1 MKKILLK
8 LLCGVLLVS
17 MLVSGMLACSS
28 SAWAGTTMT
37 DWKGDVVSN
46 GGFVAQTDN
55 YVYYINGVATSTD
68 DNTFGA
74 PIKGTLMAADKT
86 DLSKTEIVVPKLFAA
101 SDYNA
106 GLFIDNGY
114 VYYGTPSLDKA
125 SDGTVANSEMM
136 FMRTSL
142 DGKQTDEFFKVGALS
157 TEYRFVK
164 SGDKVFVVY
173 YDAKDAALICYDTV
187 AKSETVIAKTDDKTD
202 KNYSLANYK
211 FVTAENGEVAVLFTT
226 TIYSEP
232 YLKDKA
238 EENGYSRGTEAYNNL
253 FAYKPGDAV
262 DETTGVAGTL
272 IGSKTGYV
280 YAITLAKEFVFYTET
295 TVSATATSKTFGD
308 SVSNLLANKK
318 GVEIKNAEYAT
329 DANYI
334 VSLDEVYSYADGK
347 LYKATLIGDDKTSKT
362 VVATAS
368 NLSKVLDIRE
378 GEGEKFVYYLTS
390 ENAVARKALGDPEA
404 KEVIVSEGTVS
415 STWYA
420 PEIIKVDGASTLFY
434 VDSSSTGASYVKAM
448 DVTKAI
454 TVEDTNDDG
463 ENDKFYLK
471 DAVSMGIITEADKRL
486 IASAKIS
493 EIANTLKDGVLPY
506 EKVDGKLTVK
516 AVVEARVAYDALS
529 DEVKKNFDKAILN
542 TLVKY
547 EKAIEMENLYAK
559 LDGMYGYENATDS
572 EKDAIRSAYNEV
584 KDKIEE
590 FVKSEDYSSIVGY
603 ISNNAKWNYQ
613 QAASKFGVSN
623 K

>member
-1 MKKILLK
+1 MKKILVK

-28 SAWAGTTMT
+28 STWAGTTMT
-37 DWKGDVVSN
+37 DWKGDVISN

-86 DLSKTEIVVPKLFAA
+86 DRSKTEIVVPKLFAA
-101 SDYNA
+101 SDYNS

-142 DGKQTDEFFKVGALS
+142 DGKQTDEFFKVNALS

-173 YDAKDAALICYDTV
+173 YDAEETALICYDTV
-187 AKSETVIAKTDDKTD
+187 TKTETVIAKTDDKTE

-211 FVTAENGEVAVLFTT
+211 FVTAENGEITVLFTT
-226 TIYSEP
+226 TIYSEA
-232 YLKDKA
+232 YIEDKA
-238 EENGYSRGTEAYNNL
+238 EESGYARGTEAYNNL

-280 YAITLAKEFVFYTET
+280 YAITLAKEYAFYTET

-308 SVSNLLANKK
+308 SLKNILANKK
-318 GVEIKNAEYAT
+318 GVEIKNADYVS
-329 DANYI
+329 DSNYI
-334 VSLDEVYSYADGK
+334 VSLEEVYSYADGK
-347 LYKATLIGDDKTSKT
+347 LYKSTLIGDDKTAKT
-362 VVATAS
+362 VVATIA

-390 ENAVARKALGDPEA
+390 ENAVARKALGNPDA

-420 PEIIKVDGASTLFY
+420 PEIIKINGTSTLFY
-434 VDSSSTGASYVKAM
+434 ADSSSTGASYVKAM
-448 DVTKAI
+448 DVTKSI
-454 TVEDTNDDG
+454 TAEDTDEDG

-471 DAVSMGIITEADKRL
+471 GATSMGIITDADKGV
-486 IASAKIS
+486 IVSAVIS
-493 EIANTLKDGVLPY
+493 EIANVLENGVLPY
-506 EKVDGKLTVK
+506 EEVDGRLTVK
-516 AVVEARVAYDALS
+516 AVTDARAAYDALS
-529 DEVKKNFDKAILN
+529 EEVKKNFDATILSA
-542 TLVKY
+542 LVKY
-547 EKAIEMENLYAK
+547 EKAIEMENVYAK
-559 LDGMYGYENATDS
+559 LDGMYGYENATDA
-572 EKDAIRSAYNEV
+572 EKDALRSAYNEV
-584 KDKIEE
+584 RDKIEE
-590 FVKSEDYSSIVGY
+590 FIASEDYADVIGY

>member
-1 MKKILLK
+1 MKKILVK

-28 SAWAGTTMT
+28 STWAGTTMT
-37 DWKGDVVSN
+37 DWKGDVISN

-101 SDYNA
+101 SDYNS

-142 DGKQTDEFFKVGALS
+142 DGKQTDEFFKVNALS

-173 YDAKDAALICYDTV
+173 YDAEETALICYDTV
-187 AKSETVIAKTDDKTD
+187 TKTETVIAKTDDKTE

-211 FVTAENGEVAVLFTT
+211 FVTAENGEITVLFTT
-226 TIYSEP
+226 TIYSEA
-232 YLKDKA
+232 YIEDKA
-238 EENGYSRGTEAYNNL
+238 EESGYARGTEAYNNL

-280 YAITLAKEFVFYTET
+280 YAITLAKEYAFYTET

-308 SVSNLLANKK
+308 SLKNILANKK
-318 GVEIKNAEYAT
+318 GVEIKNADYVS
-329 DANYI
+329 DSNYI
-334 VSLDEVYSYADGK
+334 VSLEEVYSYADGK
-347 LYKATLIGDDKTSKT
+347 LYKSTLIGDDKTAKT
-362 VVATAS
+362 VVATIA

-390 ENAVARKALGDPEA
+390 ENAVARKALGNPDA

-420 PEIIKVDGASTLFY
+420 PEIIKINGTSTLFY
-434 VDSSSTGASYVKAM
+434 ADSSSTGASYVKAM
-448 DVTKAI
+448 DVTKSI
-454 TVEDTNDDG
+454 TAEDTDEDG

-471 DAVSMGIITEADKRL
+471 GATSMGIITDADKGV
-486 IASAKIS
+486 IVSAVI
-493 EIANTLKDGVLPY
+493 
-506 EKVDGKLTVK
+506 
-516 AVVEARVAYDALS
+516 
-529 DEVKKNFDKAILN
+529 
-542 TLVKY
+542 
-547 EKAIEMENLYAK
+547 
-559 LDGMYGYENATDS
+559 
-572 EKDAIRSAYNEV
+572 
-584 KDKIEE
+584 
-590 FVKSEDYSSIVGY
+590 
-603 ISNNAKWNYQ
+603 
-613 QAASKFGVSN
+613 
-623 K
+623 